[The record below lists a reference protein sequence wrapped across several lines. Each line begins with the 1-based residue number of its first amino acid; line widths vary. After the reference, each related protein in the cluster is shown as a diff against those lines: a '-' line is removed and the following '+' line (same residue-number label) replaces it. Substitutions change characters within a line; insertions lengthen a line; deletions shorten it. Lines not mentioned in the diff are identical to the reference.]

1 MVKYIKC
8 PRCELNYIDSEKQ
21 EYCDVC
27 LAELQ
32 GSKLKFADLDEDDD
46 IEKTELC
53 PVCGVNYM
61 RYGEKMCDECKKNSE
76 YDDDETLD
84 PDHDDEWRNYL
95 DDETE
100 EIAIEEESL
109 GLADELAAEFEDE
122 FEDEEEEAES
132 DEMSDD
138 LDDLDF
144 SDDDLDDLDDE
155 DDEDD
160 ESDEDDDF

>member
-46 IEKTELC
+46 LEKTELC

-61 RYGEKMCDECKKNSE
+61 RLSDKMCDECRKNSE
-76 YDDDETLD
+76 YEEDEILE
-84 PDHDDEWRNYL
+84 PDEDDEWRNYL
-95 DDETE
+95 DDDAEDLVL
-100 EIAIEEESL
+100 EEEPL
-109 GLADELAAEFEDE
+109 GLPVELAAEFEDE
-122 FEDEEEEAES
+122 KRNPKRSPTISTIWIFPTTIWTIS
-132 DEMSDD
+132 TTMTMSPTKRTI
-138 LDDLDF
+138 F
-144 SDDDLDDLDDE
+144 K
-155 DDEDD
+155 
-160 ESDEDDDF
+160 

>member
-46 IEKTELC
+46 LEKTELC

-61 RYGEKMCDECKKNSE
+61 RFATRCATNAEKQ
-76 YDDDETLD
+76 
-84 PDHDDEWRNYL
+84 RV
-95 DDETE
+95 
-100 EIAIEEESL
+100 
-109 GLADELAAEFEDE
+109 
-122 FEDEEEEAES
+122 
-132 DEMSDD
+132 
-138 LDDLDF
+138 
-144 SDDDLDDLDDE
+144 
-155 DDEDD
+155 
-160 ESDEDDDF
+160 

>member
-46 IEKTELC
+46 LEKTELC

-61 RYGEKMCDECKKNSE
+61 RLSDKMCDECRKNSE
-76 YDDDETLD
+76 YEEDEILE
-84 PDHDDEWRNYL
+84 PDEDDEWRNYL
-95 DDETE
+95 DDDAEDLVLE
-100 EIAIEEESL
+100 PL
-109 GLADELAAEFEDE
+109 GLPVELAAEFEDD
-122 FEDEEEEAES
+122 FDDEEIETEPEEIA
-132 DEMSDD
+132 DD
-138 LDDLDF
+138 FDDLDF
-144 SDDDLDDLDDE
+144 SDDDLDDFDD
-155 DDEDD
+155 DDD
-160 ESDEDDDF
+160 ESDEEDDF